1 MAVLKPW
8 KVIKDPS
15 GDFKPGATFGSE
27 EIVST
32 AKFHNWPNG
41 IEFQNVRT
49 QSIVIFR
56 NSKLFSKK
64 NRLTICEM

>member
-15 GDFKPGATFGSE
+15 GDFKPGVTFGIE
-27 EIVST
+27 ELVVT
-32 AKFHNWPNG
+32 AKFHNWPEG

-49 QSIVIFR
+49 QSIVIYR
-56 NSKLFSKK
+56 WGKLLSKK
-64 NRLTICEM
+64 NRLTICQM